1 MVWRG
6 PAMKEEIS
14 REEPGLLRED
24 VDPKAWRDMS
34 REHRYALVEGMVLRH
49 ARFAEAMRRISYC
62 AQFCGEIA
70 SRNPPC
76 LALLGETGAGKTTV
90 VQTWL
95 AQSGEKERE
104 EGDRLIIPIL
114 SVVIPSHAR
123 KKGAAAAFLNALHDP
138 NPSRGTEWNMLVR
151 LYRLIQVC
159 QVRLIVVDEFQHI
172 IDRETQ
178 RVLHDVADFLKDL
191 INQTHVPM
199 ILVGKLGEAEAI
211 LHSNPQLDR
220 RVGSPYVLGPFEWD
234 RNRASE
240 TIKEFRTVLR
250 EIDRS
255 LPLDWSG
262 LQGEEMARRF
272 FYASEGYMGWLMDL
286 IRHSTLAA
294 IDRGEAMLT
303 RAVLAQVYE
312 ERLAQT
318 LLGEGKCNPFARE
331 EFPEEVLSQLQGPRR
346 GRKRRG

>member
-1 MVWRG
+1 MNVERSPG
-6 PAMKEEIS
+6 
-14 REEPGLLRED
+14 EPG
-24 VDPKAWRDMS
+24 DPKAWRNMS
-34 REHRYALVEGMVLRH
+34 REQRYVLVEGMVLTH
-49 ARFAEAMRRISYC
+49 ARFAEAMRRMTYC
-62 AQFCGEIA
+62 AQFTGELA

-95 AQSGEKERE
+95 AQRGEKERE
-104 EGDRLIIPIL
+104 EDDRLIIPVL
-114 SVVIPSHAR
+114 SVVMPSHAR
-123 KKGAAAAFLNALHDP
+123 KKGAAAAFLGALHDP

-178 RVLHDVADFLKDL
+178 RVLHDVADFLKD
-191 INQTHVPM
+191 IMNQTHVPM

-220 RVGSPYVLGPFEWD
+220 RVGSPYVLEPFEWD
-234 RNRASE
+234 RSRASE

-262 LQGEEMARRF
+262 LQGEEMARRLF
-272 FYASEGYMGWLMDL
+272 CACEGYMGWLMDL

-294 IDRGEAMLT
+294 IDRGEVVLT
-303 RAVLAQVYE
+303 RALLAQVYE

-318 LLGEGKCNPFARE
+318 LLGEGKENPFVRE
-331 EFPEEVLSQLQGPRR
+331 VFSEEALRQLHRP
-346 GRKRRG
+346 RKRGMRRR

>member
-1 MVWRG
+1 MSVERSQG
-6 PAMKEEIS
+6 EQGSM
-14 REEPGLLRED
+14 D
-24 VDPKAWRDMS
+24 DQVDPKAWRDMS
-34 REHRYALVEGMVLRH
+34 REHRYALVEGMVLTH
-49 ARFAEAMRRISYC
+49 ARFAEAMRRMTYC
-62 AQFCGEIA
+62 AQFAGGFA
-70 SRNPPC
+70 PRNPPC

-95 AQSGEKERE
+95 AQYGEKERE
-104 EGDRLIIPIL
+104 EGDRLIIPVL
-114 SVVIPSHAR
+114 SVLIPSHAR
-123 KKGAAAAFLNALHDP
+123 KKGAAAAFLSALHDP

-151 LYRLIQVC
+151 LYRLIQEC

-178 RVLHDVADFLKDL
+178 RVLHDVADFLKDI

-234 RNRASE
+234 RSRASE

-262 LQGEEMARRF
+262 LQGEEMACRL
-272 FYASEGYMGWLMDL
+272 FYACEGYMGWLMDL

-294 IDRGEAMLT
+294 IDRGETMLT
-303 RAVLAQVYE
+303 RALLAQVYE
-312 ERLAQT
+312 ERLSQT
-318 LLGEGKCNPFARE
+318 LLGEGKWNPFRRE
-331 EFPEEVLSQLQGPRR
+331 EFPEEALSQLHGPRK
-346 GRKRRG
+346 GKSRRG

>member
-1 MVWRG
+1 MSVERSSGEPVDAKEWRN
-6 PAMKEEIS
+6 
-14 REEPGLLRED
+14 
-24 VDPKAWRDMS
+24 MS
-34 REHRYALVEGMVLRH
+34 REHRYALVEGMVLTH
-49 ARFAEAMRRISYC
+49 ARFAEATRRMAYC
-62 AQFCGEIA
+62 AQFTEGLA

-95 AQSGEKERE
+95 AQRGEKERE
-104 EGDRLIIPIL
+104 EDDQLIIPVL
-114 SVVIPSHAR
+114 SVLMPSHAR
-123 KKGAAAAFLNALHDP
+123 KKGAAAAFLSALHDP
-138 NPSRGTEWNMLVR
+138 NPRRGTEWNMLVR
-151 LYRLIQVC
+151 LYRLIHVC

-178 RVLHDVADFLKDL
+178 RVLHDVADFLKDI
-191 INQTHVPM
+191 INQTRVPM
-199 ILVGKLGEAEAI
+199 ILVGKKGEAEAI

-234 RNRASE
+234 RSRASE

-262 LQGEEMARRF
+262 LQEEEMARRF
-272 FYASEGYMGWLMDL
+272 FYACEGYMGWLMDL

-294 IDRGEAMLT
+294 IDRGEVMLT
-303 RAVLAQVYE
+303 RTVLAQVYE

-318 LLGEGKCNPFARE
+318 LLGEGKENPFARE
-331 EFPEEVLSQLQGPRR
+331 GFPEEALSQIHGSRK
-346 GRKRRG
+346 GGKRRK